1 MINELIS
8 EVYKGIQKP
17 VYEMTIFDRVELQQ
31 LLRKALSKNL
41 QPSDREDFEFHA
53 NKFESDIYLIDSKR
67 KEMILT
73 QLATIQIAIN
83 DAKKALDV
91 VKRGNR
97 DDGAIQ
103 QSQTGTKRS

>member
-17 VYEMTIFDRVELQQ
+17 VYEMTIFDRMELQR
-31 LLRKALSKNL
+31 LLRKALRHRDL
-41 QPSDREDFEFHA
+41 QISDREDFEFHA

-73 QLATIQIAIN
+73 QLATIQIAI
-83 DAKKALDV
+83 DGIKKALEV
-91 VKRGNR
+91 
-97 DDGAIQ
+97 
-103 QSQTGTKRS
+103 